1 MFQDYNNDNAAS
13 DWKLHVWGVRSNAP
27 ASGDHYKYYGG
38 HTACVSVQI
47 KNEMLIFDAGSGIA
61 ELGKHLAKVYEEN
74 PSNSSPYGHNGA
86 ISGNTQG
93 SDNLMPGM
101 NEHDF
106 ASPFGDGSSAY
117 SDDMYDE
124 LLRGLENEAAG
135 SGFMNESFSDMP
147 QFEDDDIPFPFD
159 KASFGS
165 DASFPF
171 DRGMSAGM
179 PAMFG
184 MPEMSGAED
193 FKNMLMLQEYEKDKK
208 RDAAPKTFHIFIS
221 SLSLDTVSSLMSFLP
236 LNDDKVTVNIYGSD
250 MGGMNIAEALSTLFR
265 PPFWR
270 ETLADVPAIIYFRKV
285 IPGESFVI
293 GSLGLLVSALDGR
306 DSIMYRI
313 EEAASGTAAMKKCL
327 VYGSA
332 CGPDAFKSNELKSFI
347 EGAVLTVCDSAYSP
361 EELFI
366 KHADGHSSWKS
377 WLPVIA
383 AAGSQNALMLRYSAE
398 YTDDILKI
406 QAEDAAAE
414 AGKSRTSCIFAREGM
429 DIIL

>member
-27 ASGDHYKYYGG
+27 ASGENYKYYGG

-61 ELGKHLAKVYEEN
+61 ELGKNLAKAYEEN
-74 PSNSSPYGHNGA
+74 PSDNSPYGHNGA
-86 ISGNTQG
+86 IPGGTQG
-93 SDNLMPGM
+93 FDSLMPDM
-101 NEHDF
+101 NEHDL

-117 SDDMYDE
+117 SDDKYDE

-135 SGFMNESFSDMP
+135 SGFMSEIFSDMP
-147 QFEDDDIPFPFD
+147 QSENDDIPFPFD
-159 KASFGS
+159 NASFGN
-165 DASFPF
+165 DTPFPF
-171 DRGMSAGM
+171 NRGISAGM

-184 MPEMSGAED
+184 MPEMSGTDD
-193 FKNMLMLQEYEKDKK
+193 FENMLMLQEYEKDKK
-208 RDAAPKTFHIFIS
+208 RASAPKTFHIFIS
-221 SLSLDTVSSLMSFLP
+221 SLSLDTVSALMSFLP

-270 ETLADVPAIIYFRKV
+270 ETLADVPAVIYFRKV

-293 GSLGLLVSALDGR
+293 GSLGLLVSALNGR
-306 DSIMYRI
+306 GGIMYRI
-313 EEAASGTAAMKKCL
+313 EEAASDAASIKKCL

-332 CGPDAFKSNELKSFI
+332 CGPDAFTSNELKSFI

-383 AAGSQNALMLRYSAE
+383 AAGSQNALMLRYSDE
-398 YTDDILKI
+398 YTDDILKV

-414 AGKSRTSCIFAREGM
+414 AGKSGTNCIFAREGM

>member
-27 ASGDHYKYYGG
+27 ASGENYKYYGG

-61 ELGKHLAKVYEEN
+61 ELGKNLAKAYEEN
-74 PSNSSPYGHNGA
+74 PSDNSPYGHNDA
-86 ISGNTQG
+86 IPGGTQG
-93 SDNLMPGM
+93 FDNLMPDI
-101 NEHDF
+101 NEHDL
-106 ASPFGDGSSAY
+106 ASPFGNGSSAY

-135 SGFMNESFSDMP
+135 SGFMSESFSDMP
-147 QFEDDDIPFPFD
+147 QFENDDIPFPFD
-159 KASFGS
+159 NSSFGN
-165 DASFPF
+165 DTSFPF

-179 PAMFG
+179 PDMFG
-184 MPEMSGAED
+184 MPEMSGADNFE
-193 FKNMLMLQEYEKDKK
+193 NMLMLQEYEKDKK
-208 RDAAPKTFHIFIS
+208 RASAPKTFHIFIS

-265 PPFWR
+265 PPFWH
-270 ETLADVPAIIYFRKV
+270 ETLADVPAVIYFRKV

-293 GSLGLLVSALDGR
+293 GSLGLLVSALYGR

-313 EEAASGTAAMKKCL
+313 EEAASDTTAMKKCL

-332 CGPDAFKSNELKSFI
+332 CGPDAFTSNELKSFI

-383 AAGSQNALMLRYSAE
+383 AAGSQNALMLRYSDE
-398 YTDDILKI
+398 YTDDILNV

-414 AGKSRTSCIFAREGM
+414 AGKSGTNCIFAREGM